1 MNVWICIAYDPLP
14 GIDKTTRL
22 LRYGTLAEQLANA
35 GHSVVMWTSTFD
47 HWRKQQRS
55 DVDRTVELNDRL
67 RLEMIHAPAYS
78 RNISWARVRH
88 NQVLAERFAARAATL
103 PAPDAI
109 FAGIPCLEL
118 AESVAKYAQA
128 HGVPYVADIQD
139 IWPEVYVS
147 ILPRVLRPLGR
158 TVLRTEFA
166 RARRILQ
173 GASSVTAVSKQYLDW
188 ASMVRGDVRP
198 NDRVFYL
205 GYRLPAPA
213 LLESAHRAGAEFHT
227 RLRLPADRVLVT
239 FLGQFAASYDID
251 AVVQAARLL
260 ETADS
265 RVHFILAG
273 AGDKLAR
280 VKEST
285 KDLRSV
291 TLTGW
296 LEYQDTI
303 TLLQQSHVGLAAY
316 AHSAPQ
322 SLPYKPFE
330 YMAFGLP
337 IISSLNGE
345 LRGFIESHELGGY
358 YEAGNAQSLA
368 TAIQALANDDS
379 RRAKAGENARA
390 LYVQEFN
397 TEALTNNLIAHLESL
412 VRGAR

>member
-1 MNVWICIAYDPLP
+1 VDFNVRPLEKATAI
-14 GIDKTTRL
+14 GRGSY
-22 LRYGTLAEQLANA
+22 R
-35 GHSVVMWTSTFD
+35 
-47 HWRKQQRS
+47 R
-55 DVDRTVELNDRL
+55 VER
-67 RLEMIHAPAYS
+67 PS
-78 RNISWARVRH
+78 PS
-88 NQVLAERFAARAATL
+88 RAATL
-103 PAPDAI
+103 PAPEAI

-139 IWPEVYVS
+139 IWPEVYMS
-147 ILPRVLRPLGR
+147 ILPRVVRPLGR
-158 TVLRTEFA
+158 TVLRSEFA
-166 RARRILQ
+166 RARRILR

-188 ASMVRGDVRP
+188 AATLRGDVRP

-205 GYRLPAPA
+205 GYRLPPAA
-213 LLESAHRAGAEFHT
+213 LLESARRAGPDFLT
-227 RLRLPADRVLVT
+227 RLRLPSDRLLVT
-239 FLGQFAASYDID
+239 FLGQFGTSYDID
-251 AVVQAARLL
+251 TIARTARLL
-260 ETADS
+260 ETRDS

-280 VKEST
+280 VREST

-345 LRGFIESHELGGY
+345 LRSLIKSHSLGEY
-358 YEAGNAQSLA
+358 YEAGNPQSLA
-368 TAIQALANDDS
+368 TAIQALATDDS
-379 RRAKAGENARA
+379 RRATASENARA
-390 LYVQEFN
+390 LYVREFD
-397 TEALTNNLIAHLESL
+397 TEVLTNKLITHLESL
-412 VRGAR
+412 VRAAR